1 MAAGVD
7 NPGRIYYNV
16 ARKDTM
22 NEGAAHLMNLPNK
35 LTLAR
40 IAMTVLMVVFLL
52 LPGPVWAW
60 LAAVMFVAASLT
72 DLADGRIARSRHL
85 ITNFGKFMDPLADK
99 ILNYSVMV
107 MLIPEGLIPPVVL
120 VIILFREFLVSGIR
134 LSAAEQG
141 RVVAANIWGKLK
153 TVVQDVSLVAILV
166 LRALD
171 APVLGTAASVMMWL
185 CAALTVVSG
194 AVYLAQNIDVLKD
207 AD

>member
-1 MAAGVD
+1 
-7 NPGRIYYNV
+7 
-16 ARKDTM
+16 
-22 NEGAAHLMNLPNK
+22 MNLPNK

-52 LPGPVWAW
+52 LTGPVWAW
-60 LAAVMFVAASLT
+60 LAAVMYAAASLT
-72 DLADGRIARSRHL
+72 DMADGRIARSRHL

-99 ILNYSVMV
+99 ILNYSVMIV
-107 MLIPEGLIPPVVL
+107 LIPEGLIPPVAL
-120 VIILFREFLVSGIR
+120 VVILFREFLVSGIR

-153 TVVQDVSLVAILV
+153 TLVQDVSLVAILI

-171 APVLGTAASVMMWL
+171 LPMLVTAANGLMWL
-185 CAALTVVSG
+185 CVVLTVVSG
-194 AVYLAQNIDVLKD
+194 AIYLIQNIDVLKD

>member
-1 MAAGVD
+1 
-7 NPGRIYYNV
+7 
-16 ARKDTM
+16 
-22 NEGAAHLMNLPNK
+22 MNLPNK

-52 LPGPVWAW
+52 LTGPAWAW
-60 LAAVMFVAASLT
+60 LAAVMYAAASLT
-72 DLADGRIARSRHL
+72 DMADGRIARSRHL

-99 ILNYSVMV
+99 ILNYSVMIV
-107 MLIPEGLIPPVVL
+107 LIPEGLIPPVAL
-120 VIILFREFLVSGIR
+120 VVILFREFLVSGIR

-153 TVVQDVSLVAILV
+153 TLVQDVSLVVILV

-171 APVLGTAASVMMWL
+171 LPMLVTAANGLMWL
-185 CAALTVVSG
+185 CVVLTVVSG
-194 AVYLAQNIDVLKD
+194 AIYVVQNIDVLKD

>member
-1 MAAGVD
+1 
-7 NPGRIYYNV
+7 
-16 ARKDTM
+16 
-22 NEGAAHLMNLPNK
+22 MNLPNE

-40 IAMTVLMVVFLL
+40 IVMTALMVAFLL

-60 LAAVMFVAASLT
+60 LSVVMFAAASLT
-72 DLADGRIARSRHL
+72 DMADGRIARKRHL
-85 ITNFGKFMDPLADK
+85 VFMDPLADK
-99 ILNYSVMV
+99 ILNYSVMIV
-107 MLIPEGLIPPVVL
+107 LLPERLIPPVAM

-153 TVVQDVSLVAILV
+153 TVVQDVSLVVILV

-171 APVLGTAASVMMWL
+171 LDALWAVSNVLMWV
-185 CAALTVVSG
+185 CAVLTVISG
-194 AVYLAQNIDVLKD
+194 GVYLWQNADVLKD

>member
-1 MAAGVD
+1 
-7 NPGRIYYNV
+7 
-16 ARKDTM
+16 
-22 NEGAAHLMNLPNK
+22 MNLPNK

-72 DLADGRIARSRHL
+72 DFADGRIARSRHL

-107 MLIPEGLIPPVVL
+107 MLIPEGLIPTVVL

-171 APVLGTAASVMMWL
+171 APVLSTAASVMMWL

-194 AVYLAQNIDVLKD
+194 AVYLVQNKDVLKD